1 MCCSGTVGGE
11 WRMTEKVRERRDVL
25 FRDCGWGVEDDRE
38 SEGEKGCVVQGLFR
52 DCGWGVE
59 DDRESEGEKGCVV
72 QCCSGTVGGEWRMTE
87 KARERRDVL
96 FREGEGLWV
105 GSGG

>member
-11 WRMTEKVRERRDVL
+11 WRMTEKARERRDGCVWGV

-38 SEGEKGCVVQGLFR
+38 SEGEKGCVVQGL
-52 DCGWGVE
+52 
-59 DDRESEGEKGCVV
+59 
-72 QCCSGTVGGEWRMTE
+72 
-87 KARERRDVL
+87 
-96 FREGEGLWV
+96 WV

>member
-11 WRMTEKVRERRDVL
+11 WRMTEKARERRDVL

-38 SEGEKGCVVQGLFR
+38 SEGEKGCVVQGL
-52 DCGWGVE
+52 
-59 DDRESEGEKGCVV
+59 
-72 QCCSGTVGGEWRMTE
+72 
-87 KARERRDVL
+87 
-96 FREGEGLWV
+96 WV

>member
-1 MCCSGTVGGE
+1 MCCSGTVGGEWRMTEKVRERREVLFRDCGWGVEDEGMCCSGTVGGE

-38 SEGEKGCVVQGLFR
+38 SEGEKGCVVQGL
-52 DCGWGVE
+52 
-59 DDRESEGEKGCVV
+59 
-72 QCCSGTVGGEWRMTE
+72 
-87 KARERRDVL
+87 
-96 FREGEGLWV
+96 WV